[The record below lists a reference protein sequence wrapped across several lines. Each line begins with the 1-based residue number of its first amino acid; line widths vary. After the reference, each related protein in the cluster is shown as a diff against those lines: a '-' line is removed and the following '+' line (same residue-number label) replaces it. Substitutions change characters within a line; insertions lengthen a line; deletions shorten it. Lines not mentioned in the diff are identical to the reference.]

1 MDFSL
6 LLFAIVAYFV
16 LVIVIF
22 FRVLLENKNPVKTQ
36 SYLLLLIFLPVFG
49 LIIYIFFGV
58 NFRKEKLFSRKGITD
73 NKLMQE
79 WQQVYQNRLDN
90 RKANLLET
98 WGRIGRFP
106 FLFWR
111 NSRAP
116 LTFYNQVKILNNGEE
131 KFPELIRQLEKAE
144 SHIHIEYYIF
154 EEGDIWNQI
163 MDILCAKAKSK
174 VEVRMIYDSI
184 GSSNLKNSSLRRLR
198 KSGVITAAYSP
209 VIFPRLT
216 NRVNYR
222 DHRKIV
228 VIDGKVGFTG
238 GINISDR
245 YINNG
250 KYDLYWRDV
259 HCMIRGDAVNTLQVQ
274 FFLNWYF
281 TKKQLIPFEGQYFPA
296 IEKTEGVRTAIIGS
310 QPDSNFANIMEAYYQ
325 MIHAA
330 ENEVLIV
337 TPYFIPNSSIL
348 TAMAVTAK
356 SGISVKLLLPGK
368 SDSFFVQA
376 ASLSYVDEL
385 LENDIEVYL
394 YEKGMVHSKV
404 MVVDGQICSIGTANM
419 DYRSFD
425 NNAEVNAFFLDTGVG
440 GKLRN
445 DFYKD
450 LENARKVVP
459 DEWKNRPLRI
469 KLVGSIARL
478 IAPLL

>member
-1 MDFSL
+1 MSFSL
-6 LLFAIVAYFV
+6 LFFTIAAYFA

-22 FRVLLENKNPVKTQ
+22 FRVLLENKNPLKTQ

-49 LIIYIFFGV
+49 LFIYIFFGV
-58 NFRKEKLFSRKGITD
+58 NFRKQKLFSRKGIAD
-73 NKLMQE
+73 NKLMRE
-79 WQQVYQNRLDN
+79 WQQVYQHRLEN
-90 RKANLLET
+90 RKGHLQET
-98 WGRIGRFP
+98 LGSTGRFP

-116 LTFYNQVKILNNGEE
+116 VTFSNQVKIFNNGEE
-131 KFPELIRQLEKAE
+131 KFPVLTEQLKTAE
-144 SHIHIEYYIF
+144 DHIHIEYYIF
-154 EEGDIWNQI
+154 EEGDTWDQI
-163 MDILCAKAKSK
+163 MDILCAKAGNG

-184 GSSNLKNSSLRRLR
+184 GSSNLKKSSLRRLQ
-198 KSGVITAAYSP
+198 KAGVVTAAYNR

-259 HCMIRGDAVNTLQVQ
+259 HCMVQGDAVHTLQVQ

-281 TKKQLIPFEGQYFPA
+281 TKKQLIPFDRQYFPDV
-296 IEKTEGVRTAIIGS
+296 EKIDGIPTAIIGS

-330 ENEVLIV
+330 QKEVLIV
-337 TPYFIPNSSIL
+337 TPYFIPNSSIM

-368 SDSFFVQA
+368 PDTFFVHA

-404 MVVDGQICSIGTANM
+404 MIVDSRLCSIGTANI

-425 NNAEVNAFFLDTGVG
+425 NNAEVNAFFFDGEVG
-440 GKLRN
+440 EKLRE

-450 LENARKVVP
+450 LEDARKVVP
-459 DEWKNRPLRI
+459 GEWKNRPLPI

>member
-1 MDFSL
+1 MSFSL
-6 LLFAIVAYFV
+6 LFFTIAAYFA

-22 FRVLLENKNPVKTQ
+22 FRVLLENKNPLKTQ

-49 LIIYIFFGV
+49 LFIYIFFGV
-58 NFRKEKLFSRKGITD
+58 NFRKQKLFSRKGIAD
-73 NKLMQE
+73 NKLMRE
-79 WQQVYQNRLDN
+79 WQQVYQHRLEN
-90 RKANLLET
+90 RKDHLQET
-98 WGRIGRFP
+98 LGSTGRFP

-116 LTFYNQVKILNNGEE
+116 VTFSNQVKIFNNGEE
-131 KFPELIRQLEKAE
+131 KFPVLTEQLKKAE
-144 SHIHIEYYIF
+144 DHIHIEYYIF
-154 EEGDIWNQI
+154 EEGDTWDQI
-163 MDILCAKAKSK
+163 MDILCAKAGNG

-184 GSSNLKNSSLRRLR
+184 GSSNLKNSSLRRLQ
-198 KSGVITAAYSP
+198 KAGVVTAAYNR

-259 HCMIRGDAVNTLQVQ
+259 HCMVQGDAVHTLQVQ

-281 TKKQLIPFEGQYFPA
+281 TKKQLIPFDRQYFPDV
-296 IEKTEGVRTAIIGS
+296 EKIDGIPTAIIGS

-330 ENEVLIV
+330 QKEVLIV
-337 TPYFIPNSSIL
+337 TPYFIPNSSIM

-368 SDSFFVQA
+368 PDTFFVHA

-404 MVVDGQICSIGTANM
+404 MIVDSRLCSIGTANI

-425 NNAEVNAFFLDTGVG
+425 NNAEVNAFFFDGKVG
-440 GKLRN
+440 EKLRE

-450 LENARKVVP
+450 LEDARKVVP
-459 DEWKNRPLRI
+459 GEWKNRPLPI

>member
-1 MDFSL
+1 MDFPL
-6 LLFAIVAYFV
+6 LLIAIAGYFG
-16 LVIVIF
+16 LVMVVF
-22 FRVLLENKNPVKTQ
+22 FRVLLENKNPLKTQ

-49 LIIYIFFGV
+49 LIIYLFFGV
-58 NFRKEKLFSRKGITD
+58 NFRKDKLFSRKGIAD
-73 NKLMQE
+73 NKLMLE
-79 WQQVYQNRLDN
+79 WQQVYQDRLENR
-90 RKANLLET
+90 RKQLQET
-98 WGRIGRFP
+98 WGAAGKLP

-116 LTFYNQVKILNNGEE
+116 VNFHNEVKIFNNGEE
-131 KFPELIRQLEKAE
+131 KFPELIRQLESAAN
-144 SHIHIEYYIF
+144 HIHIEYYIF
-154 EEGDIWNQI
+154 EEGAIWDKI
-163 MDILCAKAKSK
+163 MGILCAKAEEG

-184 GSSNLKNSSLRRLR
+184 GSSNLKNRSLRRLQQ
-198 KSGVITAAYSP
+198 SGVATAVYNP

-259 HCMIRGDAVNTLQVQ
+259 HCMIEGDAVNTLQVQ

-281 TKKQLIPFEGQYFPA
+281 TKKELLPFQVQFFPVIDIA
-296 IEKTEGVRTAIIGS
+296 EGVPIAIIGS

-325 MIHAA
+325 MINAA
-330 ENEVLIV
+330 QNEVLIV

-348 TAMAVTAK
+348 TAMAATAK
-356 SGISVKLLLPGK
+356 SGVTVKLLLPGK
-368 SDSFFVQA
+368 SDTFFVHA
-376 ASLSYVDEL
+376 AGLSYVNAL
-385 LENDIEVYL
+385 VENDIEVYL

-404 MVVDGQICSIGTANM
+404 MVVDGRVCSIGTANI

-425 NNAEVNAFFLDTGVG
+425 NNAEVNAFFFDKKIGER
-440 GKLRN
+440 LRY
-445 DFYKD
+445 DFYRD
-450 LENARKVVP
+450 LEDARKVVP
-459 DEWKNRPLRI
+459 EEWKNRPLRI